1 MCRKNRALG
10 GCLVAAGAGALVA
23 LLLGGG
29 VLAVVLALLLLGC
42 GVCMVG
48 KG

>member
-10 GCLVAAGAGALVA
+10 ACLAAAGAGALVA
-23 LLLGGG
+23 LLIGGG
-29 VLAVVLALLLLGC
+29 VIAVILALTLLGC
-42 GVCMVG
+42 GVCMAG